1 MASVSFSIARNGDA
15 IEVLAAG
22 SQTVTEGTAAPTT
35 ANTLQVRVDMAVPWT
50 KREIKVAMDTLW
62 RYLMDTTKSTSIPL

>member
-1 MASVSFSIARNGDA
+1 MASVSFEIARTGDA
-15 IEVLAAG
+15 IDNLGTGA
-22 SQTVTEGTAAPTT
+22 QNVTEGTAAPTT
-35 ANTLQVRVDMAVPWT
+35 ANRLQVRVDMAVPWT